1 MAGVKKEEII
11 LCMGHNS
18 EYLKCNGNKKEN
30 TDFYNSWSP
39 FKGNGKVDY
48 CKDCV
53 QKIYEYYLKL
63 GSMQA
68 AIYYTCQVLDVAF
81 IAEIYEKVNNRIK
94 EGKKTLCPFTIYITE
109 LQKYTT
115 KKEIWYNFS
124 CSDVDL
130 ADIDTRIKT
139 NEVKKKEV
147 ETFEM
152 NWGKQDIIED
162 YSFLQDTFERYTD
175 GVEFVNAQQIDLYRD
190 LCRDRLLLRKINDN
204 RYKGQEDIDKIQ
216 KRIASTMSTLKVSD
230 FESNKPKT
238 VSEQSLFEKIRL
250 CDENNVKD
258 IYKEPTR
265 YIDHNKYMKYEKDMV
280 LRPLLKTLVGHRDFN
295 IDMDDLEAYN
305 LDEK

>member
-1 MAGVKKEEII
+1 MAGVVKKDEMI

-18 EYLKCNGNKKEN
+18 EITKCSGMRGS
-30 TDFYNSWSP
+30 TQFYNSWSP
-39 FKGNGKVDY
+39 LKGNGKVAY

-63 GSMQA
+63 GSLQS

-81 IAEIYEKVNNRIK
+81 IAEVYEKVNNKLK
-94 EGKKTLCPFTIYITE
+94 ENKKDINIFSVYMGE

-115 KKEIWYNFS
+115 KKEIWANFS

-130 ADIDTRIKT
+130 ADIDSRIKT
-139 NEVKKKEV
+139 NEVKKSELDN
-147 ETFEM
+147 FILD
-152 NWGKQDIIED
+152 WGNQEIIED
-162 YSFLQDTFERYTD
+162 YSFLQNTFERYTD
-175 GVEFVNAQQIDLYRD
+175 GVEFINAQQIDLYRD
-190 LCRDRLLLRKINDN
+190 LCRDRLLLRKMNDN
-204 RYKGQEDIDKIQ
+204 RYKGQEDIDKVQ
-216 KRIASTMSTLKVSD
+216 KRISSTMSTLKVSD
-230 FESNKPKT
+230 FESNKPKSA
-238 VSEQSLFEKIRL
+238 SELSLFEKIRL

-295 IDMDDLEAYN
+295 INMDDLEVYN
-305 LDEK
+305 LDET

>member
-1 MAGVKKEEII
+1 MAGIKKEDII

-30 TDFYNSWSP
+30 TDFFNSWSP

-53 QKIYEYYLKL
+53 QKIYDYYLKL

-94 EGKKTLCPFTIYITE
+94 DGGKKTLNPFTIYITE

-115 KKEIWYNFS
+115 KKEIWFNFS

-139 NEVKKKEV
+139 NEVKKKEI
-147 ETFEM
+147 EQFELD
-152 NWGKQDIIED
+152 WGKQSSIED
-162 YSFLQDTFERYTD
+162 YSFLEYIYDELTD
-175 GVEFVNAQQIDLYRD
+175 NKILSKPQEMLYRD
-190 LCRDRLLLRKINDN
+190 LCLARLTKRKIDGNEIKDGDITKVQTQILN
-204 RYKGQEDIDKIQ
+204 LMTKLKIDKFDEQ
-216 KRIASTMSTLKVSD
+216 RDKSD
-230 FESNKPKT
+230 
-238 VSEQSLFEKIRL
+238 VEKILERQIWEI
-250 CDENNVKD
+250 ENTEPCEVVNKEEYKD
-258 IYKEPTR
+258 FLDIGKNWGKHILR
-265 YIDHNKYMKYEKDMV
+265 AMKNILSSNREYPDITKD
-280 LRPLLKTLVGHRDFN
+280 GWD
-295 IDMDDLEAYN
+295 
-305 LDEK
+305 